1 MCIYSCLFSRPN
13 AEASPHPYTNILKS
27 ISSST
32 KKRAAMIIS
41 KERFLEEISRESLYI
56 FDIIE
61 LSFEIKK
68 LLRNNQLI
76 FSDLIDSSGKYE
88 WKNIA
93 MMLPYL
99 PIEIVEKNL
108 DQLLEGF
115 MDLNWPGSRILYG
128 FLPGIKIN
136 ILKKSFS
143 NVINHAIKINDSDWV
158 YFLLVFLSDDRVG
171 LENLFTEEIYL
182 CKEFLASNNIDF

>member
-1 MCIYSCLFSRPN
+1 
-13 AEASPHPYTNILKS
+13 
-27 ISSST
+27 
-32 KKRAAMIIS
+32 MIVS
-41 KERFLEEISRESLYI
+41 KESLLEEISRDRMYI

-68 LLRNNQLI
+68 LLRNNSLN
-76 FSDLIDSSGKYE
+76 FSDLINPSGRYE
-88 WKNIA
+88 WENIA
-93 MMLPYL
+93 IMLPYL

-128 FLPGIKIN
+128 FLSGIN
-136 ILKKSFS
+136 IHVLKKSFS
-143 NVINHAIKINDSDWV
+143 NVINNAIEINDTDWV

-171 LENLFTEEIYL
+171 LENLFTEEIDL
-182 CKEFLASNNIDF
+182 CKKFLDSSNIDF